1 MKDGMT
7 SRFRP
12 SIMAVLLGL
21 ALVLIGVLAL
31 QAYRAEEF
39 HQDTAGTILQDYAEL
54 GAEELASRVTQQI
67 DYYGA
72 TPLLSYLGQSLAR
85 DSDAPLPTPEDLLAE
100 PRLRQ
105 AARMAVA
112 FFVIDL
118 RDGEDGVMGVGG
130 TVVRETQR
138 WVSDTVLAD
147 IGATSGEDWRFRT
160 LFGSAEGEGEGPV
173 IMYTVAGDPGEPIA
187 AFGVL
192 TTVAALGVAI
202 DEAVHRRSILPTA
215 LTRGAADSATA
226 EIVSAPGG
234 RTVYRSSI
242 QYPSAYVAT
251 VPVAPHLG
259 GMTVTVTIAPAM
271 ANTLIIGGA
280 PTRRLP
286 MLIALFALG
295 VAMIVAAMVLWRRE
309 QTLARLRIDFV
320 SGVSH
325 ELRTPLAQ
333 IRMFAET
340 LQLGRVRSESE
351 RRRSLEIID
360 QETRR
365 LTHLVENL
373 LYFSR
378 SESNASRVEGE
389 PCDLGPVVSETV
401 NNFAPLAAARNC
413 EIDMTV
419 ESGTIAWADP
429 DAIRQMVLN
438 LLDNAVK
445 YGPDG
450 QVIRVVV
457 EVVDGGPRVVVEDQ
471 GSGIPASQRASVWQR
486 FWRSEGHH
494 ASAISGTGIGLAIV
508 KELAELQGARV
519 WTEPGDG
526 GGARFVISWPSQL
539 KAEEAGTSAPMAD
552 DAPPVIRVASAE

>member
-1 MKDGMT
+1 
-7 SRFRP
+7 
-12 SIMAVLLGL
+12 MAVLLGL
-21 ALVLIGVLAL
+21 ALLLIGVLAL

-72 TPLLSYLGQSLAR
+72 SPLLYYLGQALAR
-85 DSDAPLPTPEDLLAE
+85 DPNAPLPAPDDLEAE

-112 FFVIDL
+112 FFAIDL
-118 RDGEDGVMGVGG
+118 LDGEHGDLAVGG
-130 TVVRETQR
+130 TMAEGTRS

-147 IGATSGEDWRFRT
+147 LATTDGEEWRFRT
-160 LFGSAEGEGEGPV
+160 LFGSTPEEEGPV
-173 IMYTVAGDPGEPIA
+173 VMYTVARDAGEPIA
-187 AFGVL
+187 AYGVL
-192 TTVAALGVAI
+192 TTVATLEVAI
-202 DEAVHRRSILPTA
+202 GEAVQRGSILPTA
-215 LTRGAADSATA
+215 LTRGHAADSATT
-226 EIVSAPGG
+226 EIVFAPGG

-242 QYPSAYVAT
+242 QYPSEYVAT
-251 VPVAPHLG
+251 APVAPHLG
-259 GMTVTVTIAPAM
+259 GMTVTVAIAPAM

-286 MLIALFALG
+286 ILIALAALG

-309 QTLARLRIDFV
+309 QNLARLRIDFV

-351 RRRSLEIID
+351 RRRSLAIID

-378 SESNASRVEGE
+378 GENHAARVERQA
-389 PCDLGPVVSETV
+389 CDLGLVVSETV
-401 NNFAPLAAARNC
+401 ANFAPLAAARHC
-413 EIDMTV
+413 EIEMTIEPDV
-419 ESGTIAWADP
+419 VAWADA

-450 QVIRVVV
+450 QVIRVAVQVV
-457 EVVDGGPRVVVEDQ
+457 EGGPRIVVEDQ
-471 GSGIPASQRASVWQR
+471 GPGIPASQRTRVWRR
-486 FWRSEGHH
+486 FWRSEDHR

-519 WTEPGDG
+519 WTEPGDA
-526 GGARFVISWPSQL
+526 GGARFVFSWPAELPADERETEGSPAL
-539 KAEEAGTSAPMAD
+539 KSDEAS
-552 DAPPVIRVASAE
+552 PVIRIASAE